1 MRPGRVRAL
10 VSMTAAVAAFAGMD
24 ALLKLLVG
32 SYPPMQV
39 AALRGATAL
48 PFLLLPLALTGR
60 LHLLR
65 PHRLSMHLLRG
76 ALWVLVLGGFVFAM
90 QSLSLANAYAV
101 FLSAP
106 LIMTALAVP
115 ILKERAAAHSWVAIG
130 FGLLGVVIILRPD
143 RCLVSIGL
151 LAALASAFG
160 YALSCLA
167 VRVLTRTDST
177 ASVVVWAIAVMTLL
191 SGLIALPHLVPL
203 QPRHLPW
210 LAALGVLAAI
220 GSYLVTDAFRHAPAA
235 VVAPLEYTSLLW
247 GVLIDRLVWHVLPAP
262 RVLLGGCIVIAGG
275 LYLIWQERRGVVA
288 AQPSLEV
295 AG

>member
-1 MRPGRVRAL
+1 MRAL
-10 VSMTAAVAAFAGMD
+10 VSMTAAVAAFAGID

-76 ALWVLVLGGFVFAM
+76 ALWVLVLGGFVYAM

-115 ILKERAAAHSWVAIG
+115 ILKERAAPHSWVAIG
-130 FGLLGVVIILRPD
+130 VGLLGVVIILRPD
-143 RCLVSIGL
+143 RGLVSIGL
-151 LAALASAFG
+151 LAALASAVG

-191 SGLIALPHLVPL
+191 AGLVALPHWVPL

-262 RVLLGGCIVIAGG
+262 RVLLGGGIIIAGG

>member
-1 MRPGRVRAL
+1 MRQGRVRAL
-10 VSMTAAVAAFAGMD
+10 TSMTGAVAAFAGMD

-32 SYPPMQV
+32 TYPPFQV
-39 AALRGATAL
+39 ATLRGASAL
-48 PFLLLPLALTGR
+48 PFLLLPLVLTGQLR
-60 LHLLR
+60 LLK

-76 ALWVLVLGGFVFAM
+76 ALWVLVLGGFVYAM
-90 QSLSLANAYAV
+90 QTLSLANAYAV

-115 ILKERAAAHSWVAIG
+115 ILKERAAPHSWVAIG

-143 RCLVSIGL
+143 RGLVSVGL
-151 LAALASAFG
+151 LASLAAAFG

-177 ASVVVWAIAVMTLL
+177 ASVVVWAIGFMTLL
-191 SGLIALPHLVPL
+191 SFLIALPHWVPL

-247 GVLIDRLVWHVLPAP
+247 GILIDRLVWHVLPTP
-262 RVLLGGCIVIAGG
+262 QVLLGGGIIIAGG
-275 LYLIWQERRGVVA
+275 LYLIWQERASVAA